1 MKIWEIDEALEALV
15 DEETGELLD
24 FEAFEQLQMERDRKI
39 EGMGCWL
46 LDMAADVKKIKEQ
59 EAVLEERRKKVERN
73 RDRLKAYLDTILGGE
88 GFKTAR
94 VVMSYRKSPAHVEF
108 DSAFM
113 DWAKNNRDDLLRY
126 KEPEVNKKAV
136 ADALKAGE
144 DVPHAWMA
152 DGGMSLTIK

>member
-24 FEAFEQLQMERDRKI
+24 FDAFEALQMERDRKI

-59 EAVLEERRKKVERN
+59 EAVLKDRREKLERN

-108 DSAFM
+108 DAAFM
-113 DWAKNNRDDLLRY
+113 GWAQEHDDRFLRY
-126 KEPEVNKKAV
+126 KEPEVNRKAV

-144 DVPHAWMA
+144 TVPHAWMA

>member
-46 LDMAADVKKIKEQ
+46 LDMTADVKKIKEQ

-73 RDRLKAYLDTILGGE
+73 RDRLKAYLDTILGGD

>member
-1 MKIWEIDEALEALV
+1 MTIWEIDNELAALV

-24 FEAFEQLQMERDRKI
+24 FEAFEALQMERDRKI

-59 EAVLEERRKKVERN
+59 EAVLKDRREKLERN

-94 VVMSYRKSPAHVEF
+94 VVMSYRKSPAHAEPDAGFVE
-108 DSAFM
+108 
-113 DWAKNNRDDLLRY
+113 WAAGRRDDLLRY
-126 KEPEVNKKAV
+126 KEPEVDKKALL
-136 ADALKAGE
+136 AALKAGE
-144 DVPHAWMA
+144 DIEHAELVP
-152 DGGMSLTIK
+152 GGMSLSVK

>member
-1 MKIWEIDEALEALV
+1 MKIWEIDAALAALV

-24 FEAFEQLQMERDRKI
+24 FEAFEQLQMERDAKI
-39 EGMGCWL
+39 ENMGCWVVDL
-46 LDMAADVKKIKEQ
+46 TAEAKAIKEQ
-59 EAVLEERRKKVERN
+59 EAVLKDRREKVERN
-73 RDRLKAYLDTILGGE
+73 RDRLKAYLDTILCGE

-94 VVMSYRKSPAHVEF
+94 VAMSYRKSPAHVEF
-108 DSAFM
+108 DAAFM
-113 DWAKNNRDDLLRY
+113 EWAQENDDRFLRY

-152 DGGMSLTIK
+152 EGGMSLTIK